1 MNEVLACTA
10 TVLSLY
16 VSCSCSVVFGW
27 IWNSPPSLP
36 AKRAAGCMGQWSA
49 QLTSLLLVWS
59 QASPGVQMH
68 SSALDIFTVH
78 SILLDIIFTI
88 ALGLV
93 CIALFQIN
101 DHTIYLLGFYSFS
114 GFRPKLQLCPNFWL
128 GHVVEPFM
136 EALGSQRHAGLAA
149 RAAPHLT
156 GGTPAQVTT
165 KEPLVCLS
173 TCGCPIHCFL
183 CAGGGG
189 FQPCSADV
197 LLCDKVGPK
206 PLKRMPEARPASG
219 GVGTCCWPPV
229 IIQASPWAHAE
240 SGVE

>member
-1 MNEVLACTA
+1 
-10 TVLSLY
+10 
-16 VSCSCSVVFGW
+16 
-27 IWNSPPSLP
+27 
-36 AKRAAGCMGQWSA
+36 
-49 QLTSLLLVWS
+49 
-59 QASPGVQMH
+59 MH

-136 EALGSQRHAGLAA
+136 EALGSQCHAGLAA

-173 TCGCPIHCFL
+173 TCGCPILLLPMCW
-183 CAGGGG
+183 GGG

-219 GVGTCCWPPV
+219 GVGTCC
-229 IIQASPWAHAE
+229 
-240 SGVE
+240 